1 MKPDRLKK
9 IPLFEGLSDHDLE
22 RLATWT
28 DEIDVPSGKNLITQ
42 ATFAHEFML
51 IAEGTA
57 EVSHDGQHLADMG
70 PGEFFGE
77 MALLSHHPRMAS
89 IVATSDLTLV
99 VMHERNFRAM
109 EEAVPTVANRIAKVI
124 AERERLAKE
133 RGIET

>member
-9 IPLFEGLSDHDLE
+9 IPLFEGLSDHDLD

-28 DEIDVPSGKNLITQ
+28 DEIDVPSGKHLITQ
-42 ATFAHEFML
+42 GTFAHEFMV
-51 IAEGTA
+51 IEDGTA
-57 EVSHDGQHLADMG
+57 EVSHDGVHLADMG

-77 MALLSHHPRMAS
+77 MALLTHHPRMAS

-109 EEAVPTVANRIAKVI
+109 EEAIPMVANRIAAVV

>member
-9 IPLFEGLSDHDLE
+9 IPLFRGLSDHELD
-22 RLATWT
+22 RLAMWT

-42 ATFAHEFML
+42 GTFAHEFMV
-51 IAEGTA
+51 IEAGTA
-57 EVSHDGQHLADMG
+57 AVSHDGTHLADMG
-70 PGEFFGE
+70 PGDFFGE

-109 EEAVPTVANRIAKVI
+109 EEEIPTVAKRIAETI
-124 AERERLAKE
+124 AERERLAEE
-133 RGIET
+133 RGIQT

>member
-9 IPLFEGLSDHDLE
+9 MPLFEGLSDHDLE

-42 ATFAHEFML
+42 GTFAHEFML
-51 IAEGTA
+51 IEEGTA
-57 EVSHDGQHLADMG
+57 EVSHDGRHLADMG
-70 PGEFFGE
+70 PGDFFGE

-89 IVATSDLTLV
+89 VVATSDLSLV

-109 EEAVPTVANRIAKVI
+109 EEELPTVANRIASVM
-124 AERERLAKE
+124 AERERLDKE

>member
-1 MKPDRLKK
+1 MKPERLKT
-9 IPLFEGLSDHDLE
+9 IPLFAGLSDRDLD

-28 DEIDVPSGKNLITQ
+28 DEIEVPSGKNLITQ
-42 ATFAHEFML
+42 GTFAHEFM
-51 IAEGTA
+51 IIVEGTA
-57 EVSHDGQHLADMG
+57 EVTHDGNRLAEMG
-70 PGEFFGE
+70 PGDFFGE

-89 IVATSDLTLV
+89 VVATSDLSLV

-109 EEAVPTVANRIAKVI
+109 EEELPQVSNRIAAEV

>member
-42 ATFAHEFML
+42 GTFAHEFMV
-51 IAEGTA
+51 IEAGTA
-57 EVSHDGQHLADMG
+57 EVSHDGNHLADMG

-89 IVATSDLTLV
+89 VVATSDLSLV